1 MQKHQI
7 STLSWPE
14 LLLAPTTNWN
24 WNWKDKKSRK
34 GREWNQIQNYIID
47 LWILLNNVFP
57 LSNQTMWWR
66 CFVRIYVAQL
76 SKRYSRFHATTMFC
90 ATLKMWTRCVP
101 AIILKIQLELIDTF
115 RYMLNVNA
123 NLSERLELVNAS
135 HNSLIDFDER
145 NLPAI

>member
-7 STLSWPE
+7 STLTE
-14 LLLAPTTNWN
+14 LSCCLLQLQIEKLKWQ
-24 WNWKDKKSRK
+24 KKAES
-34 GREWNQIQNYIID
+34 REWKQIQNYLID

-76 SKRYSRFHATTMFC
+76 SKRYSRFHATTMFRR
-90 ATLKMWTRCVP
+90 TLKMWTRCVP
-101 AIILKIQLELIDTF
+101 AIIKKFIMKLSIPF

-123 NLSERLELVNAS
+123 NLSKRLELVNAS